1 MTPKRGSEPLRVVFV
16 DHSTE
21 RGGAEFALVR
31 LLQTDQPWSPE
42 VALPPATDG
51 TDVFTD
57 SLGGRVPVTHTGP
70 RHVARRQGGSGA
82 IAAARLAV
90 KILASGV
97 SLARMRAV
105 READV
110 LVANTTR
117 ASVYV
122 ALAGAL
128 TRTPFVVHIRDLM
141 TPDAIGGT
149 ATQLMRRFVLP
160 RAAGVIANS
169 RASLETV
176 RPYVRTRVVE
186 VIPSPSGLH
195 PVDPDTVNAS
205 HAVSRIGLVARID
218 PWKGQELLLRAFAAA
233 CPDGDESLIFFGGP
247 SFGHEGFLDELG
259 ALAATLGVADRV
271 EFAGHQDDVD
281 AAIASLDVCVQCS
294 LRAEPLGQ
302 NVLQYLAAGK
312 PTIVAGE
319 GGPAEWVVD
328 GENGL
333 VFAPRDIDAL
343 AASLRT
349 MIEDVP
355 LRTALARAAASTPSL
370 LSDKEVG
377 ERIFHVTERSV
388 SA

>member
-1 MTPKRGSEPLRVVFV
+1 MTPEREPGPLRVVFA
-16 DHSTE
+16 DHSSE

-31 LLQTDQPWSPE
+31 LLQTDQPWSPAI
-42 VALPPATDG
+42 VLPPATDG
-51 TDVFTD
+51 TDVF
-57 SLGGRVPVTHTGP
+57 SEALGGRVPIEHTGP

-82 IAAARLAV
+82 VAAVRLAL

-97 SLARMRAV
+97 SLARVRAV

-122 ALAGAL
+122 AVAGAL
-128 TRTPFVVHIRDLM
+128 TRTPFVIHIRDLM

-169 RASLETV
+169 GASLETV
-176 RPYVRTRVVE
+176 RPYVRTDVVE

-195 PVDPDTVNAS
+195 PVAAHEVKVPDSVT
-205 HAVSRIGLVARID
+205 RIGLVARID

-233 CPDGDESLIFFGGP
+233 CPDSDATLVFFGGP
-247 SFGHEGFLDELG
+247 SFGHEDFLADLS
-259 ALAATLGVADRV
+259 ALARSLGVADRV
-271 EFAGHQDDVD
+271 EFAGHRADVD
-281 AAIASLDVCVQCS
+281 AAIDGLDVCVQCS
-294 LRAEPLGQ
+294 LRPEPLGQ

-312 PTIVAGE
+312 PTIVSGE
-319 GGPAEWVVD
+319 GGPSEWVRD

-333 VFAPRDIDAL
+333 VFEPRDVEAL
-343 AASLRT
+343 ASAIRALV
-349 MIEDVP
+349 DDLP
-355 LRTALARAAASTPSL
+355 LRRRLAAAAAATPAL
-370 LSDKEVG
+370 LSDQQVG
-377 ERIFHVTERSV
+377 ERIFAVAERSV